1 MPRLSVVV
9 PVYNVEKYL
18 NQCIDSILEQSFSD
32 FELIL
37 VDDGSTDRSGVIC
50 DQYAEVDARVTV
62 IHTEN
67 RGSVSARR
75 TGVNLAHGQYTSCV
89 DSDDWLDPDYYLC
102 AFDVLGGKNADVVIY
117 QHVIRAA
124 GCVRTTS
131 FHSGYYEQKDLVS
144 AVFPKMMY
152 DMSTEQY
159 HISPS
164 LCMDK
169 IFRTELL
176 RKTYTG
182 VDPRVTL
189 GEDAVCTYPC
199 IARANS
205 VLIVDNAACY
215 HYREGHVSMV
225 NNCDIRLLQR
235 VSALAV
241 NMNQQFSELPDSFNI
256 QVQNYITLV
265 VLNAAR
271 QVLLCNRELRLAER
285 IEKVKDFLRNTAIT
299 HAAQETLKHTC
310 PFRMKLKLRLA
321 TKKQP
326 LLLYMLLQANNI
338 YQKIKYR

>member
-18 NQCIDSILEQSFSD
+18 NQCIDSILEQTFSD

-37 VDDGSTDRSGVIC
+37 VDDGSKDRSGMIC
-50 DQYAEVDARVTV
+50 DQYAEADARVIV

-67 RGSVSARR
+67 RGVVTARK
-75 TGVNLAHGQYTSCV
+75 TGVNMAKGEYTVFV
-89 DSDDWLDPDYYLC
+89 DSDDWLDQDFYRCMFDAAEGANPDILISGR
-102 AFDVLGGKNADVVIY
+102 LK
-117 QHVIRAA
+117 RLA
-124 GCVRTTS
+124 GCVKTTT
-131 FHSGYYEQKDLVS
+131 FQPGYYGAAELQGTI
-144 AVFPKMMY
+144 FPCMMY
-152 DMSTEQY
+152 DLSTEQY
-159 HISPS
+159 QISPS
-164 LCMDK
+164 LWDK
-169 IFRTELL
+169 LFRTELL
-176 RKTYTG
+176 KEVYTG

-215 HYREGHVSMV
+215 HYREDHISMV

-256 QVQNYITLV
+256 QVQNYITSV
-265 VLNAAR
+265 VLYAAR
-271 QVLLCNRELRLAER
+271 QVLLCNSELRLAER

-310 PFRMKLKLRLA
+310 PFRIKLKLRLS